1 MRANISLNIDL
12 DRVPQLV
19 RGLLVSEG
27 TRLVGLV
34 QQFNDDITT
43 PLDEL
48 EFEKAVENI
57 KDLRETLDDINI
69 VLAQA
74 ENITVGYI
82 NKDEP
87 QEDQAEAEAAMAENL
102 MSRMQDKKMKD
113 KYDSFLDRINTENI
127 YSDPEDQAGE
137 ESE

>member
-19 RGLLVSEG
+19 KGLLVSEG

-48 EFEKAVENI
+48 EFEKVVENI

>member
-48 EFEKAVENI
+48 EFEKVVENI

>member
-1 MRANISLNIDL
+1 
-12 DRVPQLV
+12 
-19 RGLLVSEG
+19 
-27 TRLVGLV
+27 VGLV

-48 EFEKAVENI
+48 EFEKVVENI

-87 QEDQAEAEAAMAENL
+87 QEDQAEADAAMTENL
-102 MSRMQDKKMKD
+102 MSRMQSKEMKE

-127 YSDPEDQAGE
+127 YNDPEDQADE

>member
-12 DRVPQLV
+12 DRVPHLV
-19 RGLLVSEG
+19 KGLLVSEG
-27 TRLVGLV
+27 ARLVGLV

-48 EFEKAVENI
+48 EFEKVVENVRE
-57 KDLRETLDDINI
+57 LRETLDDINV

-87 QEDQAEAEAAMAENL
+87 EETQSEIDEAMTESL
-102 MSRMQDKKMKD
+102 MNRMQDKEMKD
-113 KYDSFLDRINTENI
+113 KYDSFLDRINTENM

>member
-48 EFEKAVENI
+48 EFEKVVENI

-102 MSRMQDKKMKD
+102 MSRMQDKEMKD

>member
-19 RGLLVSEG
+19 KGLLVSEG

-48 EFEKAVENI
+48 EFEKVVENI

-102 MSRMQDKKMKD
+102 MSRMQDKEMKD

>member
-48 EFEKAVENI
+48 EFEKVVENI

-87 QEDQAEAEAAMAENL
+87 QEDQAEADAAMTENL
-102 MSRMQDKKMKD
+102 MSRMQSKEMKE

-127 YSDPEDQAGE
+127 YNDPEDQADE

>member
-27 TRLVGLV
+27 ARLVGLV

-48 EFEKAVENI
+48 EFEKVVENI

-87 QEDQAEAEAAMAENL
+87 QEDQAEAEAALAENL
-102 MSRMQDKKMKD
+102 MSRMQDKEMKD

-127 YSDPEDQAGE
+127 YSDPEDQADE

>member
-48 EFEKAVENI
+48 EFEKVVENI

-102 MSRMQDKKMKD
+102 MSRMQDKEMKD

-127 YSDPEDQAGE
+127 YSDPEDQAE

>member
-87 QEDQAEAEAAMAENL
+87 QEDQAEADAAMTENL
-102 MSRMQDKKMKD
+102 MSRMQSKEMKE

-127 YSDPEDQAGE
+127 YNDPEDQADE

>member
-19 RGLLVSEG
+19 KGLLVSEG

-87 QEDQAEAEAAMAENL
+87 QEDQAEADAAMTENL
-102 MSRMQDKKMKD
+102 MSRMQSKEMKE

-127 YSDPEDQAGE
+127 YNDPEDQADE

>member
-12 DRVPQLV
+12 DRVPHLV
-19 RGLLVSEG
+19 KGLLVSEG
-27 TRLVGLV
+27 ARLVGLV

-48 EFEKAVENI
+48 EFEKVVENVRE
-57 KDLRETLDDINI
+57 LREPLDDINV

-74 ENITVGYI
+74 ENITVSYI

-87 QEDQAEAEAAMAENL
+87 EETQSEIDEAMTESL
-102 MSRMQDKKMKD
+102 MNRMQDKEMKD
-113 KYDSFLDRINTENI
+113 KYDSFLDRINTENM

>member
-48 EFEKAVENI
+48 EFEKVVENI

-102 MSRMQDKKMKD
+102 MSRMQDKEMKD

-127 YSDPEDQAGE
+127 YNDPEDQADE

>member
-48 EFEKAVENI
+48 EFEKVVENI

-87 QEDQAEAEAAMAENL
+87 QEDQAEAEAAMAKNL

>member
-27 TRLVGLV
+27 SRLVGLV

-48 EFEKAVENI
+48 EFEKVVENI

-87 QEDQAEAEAAMAENL
+87 QEDQADAEAAMAENL
-102 MSRMQDKKMKD
+102 MNRMQDKEMKD
-113 KYDSFLDRINTENI
+113 KYDSFLDRINSENI

>member
-48 EFEKAVENI
+48 EFEKVVENI

-102 MSRMQDKKMKD
+102 MSRMQDKEMKD
-113 KYDSFLDRINTENI
+113 KYDSFLDRINNENI
-127 YSDPEDQAGE
+127 YSDPEDQADE

>member
-48 EFEKAVENI
+48 EFEKVVENI

-102 MSRMQDKKMKD
+102 MSRMQDKEMKD

-127 YSDPEDQAGE
+127 YSDPEDQADE

>member
-48 EFEKAVENI
+48 EFEKVVENI

-102 MSRMQDKKMKD
+102 MSRMQDKEMKD
-113 KYDSFLDRINTENI
+113 KYDSFLDRINNENI

>member
-19 RGLLVSEG
+19 KGLLVSEG

-69 VLAQA
+69 VLAKA
-74 ENITVGYI
+74 KRHFC
-82 NKDEP
+82 NK
-87 QEDQAEAEAAMAENL
+87 
-102 MSRMQDKKMKD
+102 
-113 KYDSFLDRINTENI
+113 
-127 YSDPEDQAGE
+127 
-137 ESE
+137 

>member
-48 EFEKAVENI
+48 EFEKVVENI

-87 QEDQAEAEAAMAENL
+87 QEDQADAEAAMAENL
-102 MSRMQDKKMKD
+102 MNRMQDKEMKD
-113 KYDSFLDRINTENI
+113 KYDSFLDRINSENI

>member
-48 EFEKAVENI
+48 EFEKVVENI

-87 QEDQAEAEAAMAENL
+87 QEDQAEAEAALAENL
-102 MSRMQDKKMKD
+102 MSRMQDKEMKD

>member
-1 MRANISLNIDL
+1 M
-12 DRVPQLV
+12 
-19 RGLLVSEG
+19 
-27 TRLVGLV
+27 GLV

-48 EFEKAVENI
+48 EFEKVVENI

>member
-27 TRLVGLV
+27 ARLVGLV

-48 EFEKAVENI
+48 EFEKVVQNI

-102 MSRMQDKKMKD
+102 MSRMQDKEMKD

-127 YSDPEDQAGE
+127 YSDPEDQADE

>member
-19 RGLLVSEG
+19 KGLLVSEG

-48 EFEKAVENI
+48 EFEKVVENI

-87 QEDQAEAEAAMAENL
+87 QEDQAEADAAMTENL
-102 MSRMQDKKMKD
+102 MSRMQSKEMKE

-127 YSDPEDQAGE
+127 YNDPEDQADE